1 MSNHYI
7 LQFMA
12 FPLNVIFA
20 VAWLATLFFLY
31 REKSGSSTMKF
42 LLSMRATIISI
53 VATVVGAIGI
63 AFIPNFST
71 SIIFIAILLFV
82 QSHLA
87 LVIFRGCRGVRG
99 IRWRFLMNHAGLW
112 LALFAGFWG
121 ASDTQDI
128 RVQAFRDA
136 PTREAFHKD
145 GGSTFLD
152 YNVRLL
158 GFDVDYFDNGT
169 PSHYEASV
177 ALGSDT
183 ATLRV
188 NHPYALNFFEDVY
201 LISYDT
207 SRGSDTQYCIIQI
220 VREPWKAVLFAGIL
234 MMLAGAVLLFIQ
246 GAKRR

>member
-1 MSNHYI
+1 MSNNYI

-20 VAWLATLFFLY
+20 VAWLSTLLFLY
-31 REKSGSSTMKF
+31 RSKRGSTTVKF
-42 LLSMRATIISI
+42 LLSMRATTLSI
-53 VATVVGAIGI
+53 VATIVGAIGI

-71 SIIFIAILLFV
+71 TYPFIAILLFV

-87 LVIFRGCRGVRG
+87 LVIIRGYRNSLG
-99 IRWRFLMNHAGLW
+99 IRWRFLLNHAGLW

-121 ASDTQDI
+121 AADTQDI
-128 RVQAFRDA
+128 RVQAFKDA
-136 PTREAFHKD
+136 PTREAFYKD

-158 GFDVDYFDNGT
+158 SFDVDYFANGT
-169 PSHYEASV
+169 PSHYEAAV
-177 ALGSDT
+177 TLGSDT

-201 LISYDT
+201 LIGYDT

-220 VREPWKAVLFAGIL
+220 IREPWKAALFAGIL
-234 MMLAGAVLLFIQ
+234 MMLAGAMLLFIQ